1 MKLIKDE
8 SQVQDRVFFP
18 IGIEEN
24 PQVTLEDGTEI
35 KIGET
40 LVYNKNT
47 GGRLYW
53 ASKRYG
59 LLTHKKFIDKVE
71 SNLSSRGFDKLAWGP
86 NVNKEEKTKIP
97 HKEFFISKDG
107 GSLRARYF
115 LPTGENISSSKKDQ
129 VGICLDAR
137 NSINGKS
144 REQLK
149 MGSYRFVCSNGMI
162 GFNSS
167 VTFSKKHTAG
177 NFGKNKIDEDDNII
191 CAQFDSLWQDYST
204 DLEILKVMDS
214 QVITKQELESII
226 KKMPVG
232 KNDSDKRKKD
242 NHFDSIHDIV
252 LNSRFDG
259 DRSRRKEFTL
269 WELFNA
275 TTEHL
280 THNVEREQGR
290 VENADR
296 LQGAITPF
304 FKRISDGILEKKPLI
319 EILSK

>member
-8 SQVQDRVFFP
+8 SQVQDLVFFP
-18 IGIEEN
+18 IGID
-24 PQVTLEDGTEI
+24 TGATIIRRDGS
-35 KIGET
+35 ET
-40 LVYNKNT
+40 TSNMFEVYNKNT
-47 GGRLYW
+47 SQTLYW

-59 LLTHKKFIDKVE
+59 LLPHKKFIDNVE

-86 NVNKEEKTKIP
+86 NVNKEEKTKVP

-144 REQLK
+144 REQLR

-177 NFGKNKIDEDDNII
+177 NFGTEEIDDNII
-191 CAQFDSLWQDYST
+191 CNQFDSLWKDYSA
-204 DLEILKVMDS
+204 DLEIYKVMDS
-214 QVITKQELESII
+214 QVITKHELENII

-232 KNDSDKRKKD
+232 KNNPDKKQRKN

-304 FKRISDGILEKKPLI
+304 FKRISDGILEQKPLM
-319 EILSK
+319 EILNK

>member
-59 LLTHKKFIDKVE
+59 LLPHKRFIDKIE
-71 SNLSSRGFDKLAWGP
+71 SNLSSRGFYKLAWGP
-86 NVNKEEKTKIP
+86 NVNKEEKTKTP

-137 NSINGKS
+137 KSINGKS
-144 REQLK
+144 REQLR

-162 GFNSS
+162 GFSSS
-167 VTFSKKHTAG
+167 VMFSKKHTEG
-177 NFGKNKIDEDDNII
+177 NFGSEDLDDDII
-191 CAQFDSLWQDYST
+191 CKQFDSLWQDYSA
-204 DLEILKVMDS
+204 DLEIYKVMDS
-214 QVITKQELESII
+214 QVITKKELENII
-226 KKMPVG
+226 QKMPVG
-232 KNDSDKRKKD
+232 KNDPDKKQRKN

-290 VENADR
+290 VENADK

-304 FKRISDGILEKKPLI
+304 FKRVSDGILEQKPLM
-319 EILSK
+319 EILGK

>member
-1 MKLIKDE
+1 MKLIQDE
-8 SQVQDRVFFP
+8 SQVQDLVFFP
-18 IGIEEN
+18 IGID
-24 PQVTLEDGTEI
+24 TGATIIRRDGS
-35 KIGET
+35 ET
-40 LVYNKNT
+40 TSNMFEVYNKNT
-47 GGRLYW
+47 DQTLYW

-59 LLTHKKFIDKVE
+59 LLPHKRFIDKIE

-86 NVNKEEKTKIP
+86 NVNKEEKTKTP

-162 GFNSS
+162 GFSSS
-167 VTFSKKHTAG
+167 VMFSKKHTEG
-177 NFGKNKIDEDDNII
+177 NFGSEDLEDNII
-191 CAQFDSLWQDYST
+191 CKQFDSLWQDYSA
-204 DLEILKVMDS
+204 DLEIYKVMDS
-214 QVITKQELESII
+214 QVITKKELENII
-226 KKMPVG
+226 QKMPVG
-232 KNDSDKRKKD
+232 KNNPDKQRKN

-259 DRSRRKEFTL
+259 DRSAKKEFSL
-269 WELFNA
+269 WELYNA

-304 FKRISDGILEKKPLI
+304 FKRVSDGLREQKPLM
-319 EILSK
+319 EILGK

>member
-1 MKLIKDE
+1 MELIQDKSE
-8 SQVQDRVFFP
+8 VQDRVFFP
-18 IGIEEN
+18 IGID
-24 PQVTLEDGTEI
+24 TGATIIRRDGS
-35 KIGET
+35 ET
-40 LVYNKNT
+40 TSNMFEVYNKNT
-47 GGRLYW
+47 NQTLYW

-59 LLTHKKFIDKVE
+59 LLPHKRFIDKIE

-86 NVNKEEKTKIP
+86 NVNKEEKTKTP

-144 REQLK
+144 REQLR

-162 GFNSS
+162 GFSSS
-167 VTFSKKHTAG
+167 VMFSKKHTEG
-177 NFGKNKIDEDDNII
+177 NFGSEDLDDNII
-191 CAQFDSLWQDYST
+191 CKQFDSLWQDYSA
-204 DLEILKVMDS
+204 DLEIYKVMDS
-214 QVITKQELESII
+214 QVITKKELENII
-226 KKMPVG
+226 QKMPVG
-232 KNDSDKRKKD
+232 KNNPDKQRKN

-259 DRSRRKEFTL
+259 DRSGKKEFSL
-269 WELFNA
+269 WELYNA

-304 FKRISDGILEKKPLI
+304 FKRVSDGLREQKPLM
-319 EILSK
+319 EILGK